1 MRHTIRYRMEDPRLK
16 REDWLRAARIA
27 LRRRG
32 PDSVRIERLARNL
45 GVTKGSFYWHF
56 KDRDELLE
64 ALLREWEDETSMLL
78 GNALARSSIREAV
91 VSLLDEIQRRV
102 ILSEQ
107 GGCPSDA
114 AIFAWASISPEVAVR
129 VNKIEQRRIDM
140 ITRLTGRPD
149 RAELF
154 YYAYLGFIMRRS
166 RVPSLTH
173 SFPLLAAM
181 LSEVLLSMS
190 DDRESQSRTYEQE
203 STTQESSTLDS
214 VDRR

>member
-1 MRHTIRYRMEDPRLK
+1 MEDPRLK
-16 REDWLRAARIA
+16 REDWLRTARLA
-27 LRRRG
+27 LRRGG
-32 PDSVRIERLARNL
+32 PDSVRIERLARHL

-64 ALLREWEDETSMLL
+64 ALLKEWEDETSMLL
-78 GNALARSSIREAV
+78 GNALACFSIHDAV
-91 VSLLDEIQRRV
+91 VSLMDEVQQRV

-114 AIFAWASISPEVAVR
+114 AIFAWASISPEVALR
-129 VNKIEQRRIDM
+129 VNRIEQRRIDM
-140 ITRLTGRPD
+140 LTRLTGRPD
-149 RAELF
+149 RADLF

-166 RVPSLTH
+166 RVPSLTD

-181 LSEVLLSMS
+181 LSEVLLLTGE
-190 DDRESQSRTYEQE
+190 DRVSLSRTYEEE
-203 STTQESSTLDS
+203 SSTQESSNLDA